1 MPVSPLSSLLPAS
14 SAPRFGVG
22 NRRWFLGRSAQAVG
36 GAALATTSGPLGDV
50 FAPTRAQAQ
59 EGEQRTPPN
68 DVIAEWRRFADNFG
82 REHNLDLSGR
92 GSRIGFI
99 SIFTRCRGEEAVS

>member
-36 GAALATTSGPLGDV
+36 GAAAAATLGPLGDV
-50 FAPTRAQAQ
+50 FAPTVARAQ
-59 EGEQRTPPN
+59 EGEQRTPP
-68 DVIAEWRRFADNFG
+68 
-82 REHNLDLSGR
+82 
-92 GSRIGFI
+92 
-99 SIFTRCRGEEAVS
+99 TT